1 MFSADPHACFRPF
14 TGVDRR
20 YPFIRFLE
28 ANGFDVTYISGLD
41 VERNASSLLSHRAFV
56 AVGHDEYWSQR
67 QRDAITAAR
76 DAGVHLA
83 FFTGNAAYWRVR
95 WEPSPVDGTPHR
107 TMVIY
112 KESQA
117 RKRYCVWQWPRVGRR
132 GVLMPDTRISAA

>member
-1 MFSADPHACFRPF
+1 MYSR
-14 TGVDRR
+14 RR

-28 ANGFDVTYISGLD
+28 ASGYDVTYISGLD
-41 VERNASSLLSHRAFV
+41 VERNGSRLLSHRAFV
-56 AVGHDEYWSQR
+56 AVGHDEYWSQH

-95 WEPSPVDGTPHR
+95 WEASPVDGVAHR

-112 KESQA
+112 KESQV
-117 RKRYCVWQWPRVGRR
+117 RC
-132 GVLMPDTRISAA
+132 GVRDT